1 MITTAQESP
10 SVAQLLKRKRDKGPK
25 ADVYRRLGVAAN
37 TYNTWESGMYVP
49 GDEYAEGLA
58 DYLEVELPDIV
69 WMLYR
74 DRIRQAKGVYRSS
87 ISRPLIAA

>member
-1 MITTAQESP
+1 MATLQETP
-10 SVAQLLKRKRDKGPK
+10 SIAELLKRKRDKAPK
-25 ADVYRRLGVAAN
+25 AEAYRRLGVAPN